1 MQKTSA
7 VKENE
12 KNNRNCYNK
21 LFDFFACTV
30 SDSNID
36 NTDAKMM

>member
-12 KNNRNCYNK
+12 ENNRNCYK

-36 NTDAKMM
+36 ITDTKMM

>member
-1 MQKTSA
+1 MEIA
-7 VKENE
+7 II
-12 KNNRNCYNK
+12 K

-36 NTDAKMM
+36 NTDTKMM